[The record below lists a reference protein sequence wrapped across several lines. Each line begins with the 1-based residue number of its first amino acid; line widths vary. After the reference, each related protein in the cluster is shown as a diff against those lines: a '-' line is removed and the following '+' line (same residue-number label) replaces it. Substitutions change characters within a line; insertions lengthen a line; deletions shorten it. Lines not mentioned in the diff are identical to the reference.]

1 MKVAINCENLLH
13 REQAHEYLAQMLN
26 FPKYYGKNLD
36 ALFDCLTELSDCTIV
51 LTGEE
56 ALSQDS
62 YGARV
67 RKVME
72 AAAKANT
79 GLKLEVVSKNK
90 TVKWLFFDLG
100 STLIDESD
108 CLEYRIQELL
118 KQPNAPSREAL
129 ERRMIELA
137 SQNRL
142 PYKDAAAE
150 FGLEIIKWP
159 KHLEKMYEGV
169 PQLLENLAGRYR
181 LGIIANQSMGTE
193 QRLAD
198 YGIRQYFDI
207 IMSSS
212 EVGIS
217 KPDLKI
223 FKTALDKAECIPDDA
238 YMIGDRL
245 DNDIEPAAQIGMHT
259 IWVKQASFAYGNLN
273 LIRNKPDHIVDSI
286 TDVLEYL

>member
-1 MKVAINCENLLH
+1 MI
-13 REQAHEYLAQMLN
+13 
-26 FPKYYGKNLD
+26 
-36 ALFDCLTELSDCTIV
+36 
-51 LTGEE
+51 
-56 ALSQDS
+56 
-62 YGARV
+62 
-67 RKVME
+67 
-72 AAAKANT
+72 
-79 GLKLEVVSKNK
+79 
-90 TVKWLFFDLG
+90 KWIFFDLG

-108 CLEYRIQELL
+108 CTEYRIQESL
-118 KQPNAPSREAL
+118 KQPNAPSREVF
-129 ERRMIELA
+129 ERRMTELA

-159 KHLEKMYEGV
+159 KHLEKMYDGV
-169 PQLLENLAGRYR
+169 PKLLEKLNDRYR

-193 QRLAD
+193 QRLVN

-207 IMSSS
+207 IMSSA

-223 FKTALDKAECIPDDA
+223 FKAALSKAGCIPENA

-245 DNDIEPAAQIGMHT
+245 DNDIEPAAQIGMNT

-273 LIRNKPDHIVDSI
+273 LIQHKPDHTVDNI
-286 TDVLEYL
+286 TDILKYL

>member
-1 MKVAINCENLLH
+1 MI
-13 REQAHEYLAQMLN
+13 
-26 FPKYYGKNLD
+26 
-36 ALFDCLTELSDCTIV
+36 
-51 LTGEE
+51 
-56 ALSQDS
+56 
-62 YGARV
+62 
-67 RKVME
+67 
-72 AAAKANT
+72 
-79 GLKLEVVSKNK
+79 
-90 TVKWLFFDLG
+90 KWIFFDLG

-108 CLEYRIQELL
+108 CTEYRIQESL
-118 KQPNAPSREAL
+118 KQPNAPSREVF

-169 PQLLENLAGRYR
+169 PKLLEKLNDRYR

-193 QRLAD
+193 QRLVN
-198 YGIRQYFDI
+198 YGIRQYFEI
-207 IMSSS
+207 IMSSA

-223 FKTALDKAECIPDDA
+223 FKTALSKAGCIPENA

-245 DNDIEPAAQIGMHT
+245 DNDIEPAAQIGMNT
-259 IWVKQASFAYGNLN
+259 IWVKQATFAYGNLN
-273 LIRNKPDHIVDSI
+273 LIQHKPDHTVDNI
-286 TDVLEYL
+286 TDILKYL

>member
-1 MKVAINCENLLH
+1 MN
-13 REQAHEYLAQMLN
+13 
-26 FPKYYGKNLD
+26 
-36 ALFDCLTELSDCTIV
+36 
-51 LTGEE
+51 
-56 ALSQDS
+56 
-62 YGARV
+62 
-67 RKVME
+67 
-72 AAAKANT
+72 
-79 GLKLEVVSKNK
+79 NK
-90 TVKWLFFDLG
+90 KIKWIFFDLG

-108 CLEYRIQELL
+108 CVEYRIQELL
-118 KQPNAPSREAL
+118 KQPNAPSREIL

-150 FGLEIIKWP
+150 FGLETVKWP

-169 PQLLENLAGRYR
+169 QELLEKLIARYR

-193 QRLAD
+193 QRLVN

-207 IMSSS
+207 ILSSA
-212 EVGIS
+212 EAGMS

-223 FKTALDKAECIPDDA
+223 FETALDRAECIPKNA

-245 DNDIEPAAQIGMHT
+245 DNDIEPAAQLGMHT

-273 LIRNKPDHIVDSI
+273 LIRHKPDHIVDSV
-286 TDVLEYL
+286 TDVLKYL